1 MKRSLLIALPL
12 ALAAA
17 NLQGA
22 QFYAAG
28 EPRTESPQVVLLQ
41 KDGLQPISNR
51 FRVASYNVEDF
62 YDGVDDGTN
71 CTPERAERHAKNV
84 AALLDQIHPDVLIL
98 EEVESDRAL
107 QMINHD
113 LKSPFPFAAVTQ
125 FATDRG
131 KKDKLNIGLLSRFEV
146 HGLRALDFESMSGP
160 ARPPRGVLNFYLEP
174 EKDVKIVYTGLRPG
188 EKLFEELFRSGDV
201 RRDTGHPEVE
211 LGRCRQEPGAAP
223 HGGQAA

>member
-62 YDGVDDGTN
+62 YDGVDDGQT
-71 CTPERAERHAKNV
+71 
-84 AALLDQIHPDVLIL
+84 
-98 EEVESDRAL
+98 
-107 QMINHD
+107 
-113 LKSPFPFAAVTQ
+113 
-125 FATDRG
+125 
-131 KKDKLNIGLLSRFEV
+131 
-146 HGLRALDFESMSGP
+146 
-160 ARPPRGVLNFYLEP
+160 ARRNA
-174 EKDVKIVYTGLRPG
+174 
-188 EKLFEELFRSGDV
+188 RSGM
-201 RRDTGHPEVE
+201 RRTSR
-211 LGRCRQEPGAAP
+211 RCWTRSTPTS
-223 HGGQAA
+223 